1 MKNLIPENPLSLMSK
16 NLIFR
21 LDWWLVFV
29 YLMLVSFGIINVYSA
44 TFSETSLGLFDF
56 TQAIGKQFFFLI
68 ISLFVGIIILA
79 INSKFFEQF
88 ATLGY
93 FISILLLLGLFA
105 FGKTVSG
112 ATSWY
117 NIVGVSFQPSE
128 LAKVATALVIASLL
142 SKFQSDIR
150 TPRTLFKIGT
160 YIFLPFFLIVL
171 QPDPGSALV
180 FVAFF
185 FPLFREG
192 LNYNYLI
199 IFLSVLALFFVTLSF
214 PFGVVIGIITEL
226 MFLLYFILKK
236 INPKV
241 KIWPFIIFLI
251 ISIGFSFS
259 VGYIFDNV
267 FQQRHRDRI
276 NIVLGKEIDT
286 QGVGYNINQSKIA
299 IGSGGLRGKGFLEG
313 TQTKGNFV
321 PAQHTDYIFSTIGE
335 EWGFL
340 GSFSLIFLF
349 CFLIFRIIYQAEKQI
364 NKFRRVFSYGV
375 AGLIFI
381 HFFINI
387 GMSLGMVPTIG
398 IPLPFISYGGSSI
411 LAFSIMIFIHL
422 NFDANRLNDW

>member
-1 MKNLIPENPLSLMSK
+1 MNKSI
-16 NLIFR
+16 IYR
-21 LDWWLVFV
+21 LDWVLIIV
-29 YLMLVSFGIINVYSA
+29 YLLLISFGIANIYSA
-44 TFSETSLGLFDF
+44 TFSEALNGLLDIN
-56 TQAIGKQFFFLI
+56 QPVGKQVFFLI
-68 ISLFVGIIILA
+68 FSLLIGMIILL

-93 FISILLLLGLFA
+93 FVSMLLLLGLFL

-117 NIVGVSFQPSE
+117 NIGGISLQPSE
-128 LAKVATALVIASLL
+128 LSKVTTALVIASLL
-142 SKFQSDIR
+142 SKFQSDLKSNK
-150 TPRTLFKIGT
+150 TLLKIGI
-160 YIFLPFFLIVL
+160 YVLLPFMLIIL

-192 LNYNYLI
+192 LNYIYLI
-199 IFLSVLALFFVTLSF
+199 IFLAVLTLFFFTLSF
-214 PFGVVIGIITEL
+214 HLSVVIGIISVTI
-226 MFLLYFILKK
+226 FLLFYFFKK
-236 INPKV
+236 MNPKI
-241 KIWPFIIFLI
+241 KIWPFVFFLI

-259 VGYIFDNV
+259 VDYIFNNV

-299 IGSGGLRGKGFLEG
+299 IGSGGLTGKGFLEG
-313 TQTKGNFV
+313 TQTKGDFV
-321 PAQHTDYIFSTIGE
+321 PEQHTDYIFSTIGE
-335 EWGFL
+335 EWGFI
-340 GSFSLIFLF
+340 GSLITIFLF
-349 CFLIFRIIYQAEKQI
+349 CFLIFRIIWQAEKQT

-375 AGLIFI
+375 TGLIFT

-387 GMSLGMVPTIG
+387 GMSLGLVPTIG
-398 IPLPFISYGGSSI
+398 IPLPFVSYGGSSL
-411 LAFSIMIFIHL
+411 LAFSIMVFIHL

>member
-1 MKNLIPENPLSLMSK
+1 MNNNI
-16 NLIFR
+16 IYR
-21 LDWWLVFV
+21 LDWLLILV
-29 YLMLVSFGIINVYSA
+29 YLLLVSFGIINVYSA
-44 TFSETSLGLFDF
+44 TYSETLDGFFDIS
-56 TQAIGKQFFFLI
+56 QPVGKQVFFLVFSFFI
-68 ISLFVGIIILA
+68 GIIILSV
-79 INSKFFEQF
+79 NSKFFEQF
-88 ATLGY
+88 ALVGY
-93 FISILLLLGLFA
+93 FVTIILLLGLFI

-117 NIVGVSFQPSE
+117 SIGGLSVQPSE
-128 LAKVATALVIASLL
+128 MAKVSTALMIASFL
-142 SKFQSDIR
+142 SKFQSDLK
-150 TPRTLFKIGT
+150 TPRTLLKIGA
-160 YIFLPFFLIVL
+160 YVLLPFLLIVL

-180 FVAFF
+180 FGAFF

-192 LNYNYLI
+192 LNYAYLI
-199 IFLSVLALFFVTLSF
+199 IFFSLLFLFFITLSF
-214 PFGVVIGIITEL
+214 HFGIVIGIISL
-226 MFLLYFILKK
+226 VIFLIYYFIKK
-236 INPKV
+236 LNPKL

-259 VGYIFDNV
+259 VDYIFNNV

-276 NIVLGKEIDT
+276 NIVLGKEVDT

-299 IGSGGLRGKGFLEG
+299 IGSGGLNGKGFLEG
-313 TQTKGNFV
+313 TQTKGDFV
-321 PAQHTDYIFSTIGE
+321 PEQHTDYIFSTIAE

-340 GSFSLIFLF
+340 GSFFLIFLF
-349 CFLIFRIIYQAEKQI
+349 CFLISRMILQAEKQT
-364 NKFRRVFSYGV
+364 NKFRRIFSYGS
-375 AGLIFI
+375 AGLIFT

>member
-1 MKNLIPENPLSLMSK
+1 MNNNI
-16 NLIFR
+16 IYR
-21 LDWWLVFV
+21 LDWLLILV
-29 YLMLVSFGIINVYSA
+29 YLLLVSFGIINVYSA
-44 TFSETSLGLFDF
+44 TYSETLDGFFDVS
-56 TQAIGKQFFFLI
+56 QPVGKQVFFLVFSFFI
-68 ISLFVGIIILA
+68 GIIILSV
-79 INSKFFEQF
+79 NSKFFEQF
-88 ATLGY
+88 ALVGY
-93 FISILLLLGLFA
+93 IVTILLLLGLFI

-117 NIVGVSFQPSE
+117 SIGGLSVQPSE
-128 LAKVATALVIASLL
+128 MAKVSTALMIASFL
-142 SKFQSDIR
+142 SKFQSDLK
-150 TPRTLFKIGT
+150 TPRTLLKIGA
-160 YIFLPFFLIVL
+160 YVLLPFLLIVL

-180 FVAFF
+180 FGAFF

-192 LNYNYLI
+192 LNYAYLI
-199 IFLSVLALFFVTLSF
+199 IFFSLLFLFFITLSF
-214 PFGVVIGIITEL
+214 HFGIVIGIISL
-226 MFLLYFILKK
+226 VIFLIYYFIKK
-236 INPKV
+236 MNPKL

-259 VGYIFDNV
+259 VDYIFNNV

-276 NIVLGKEIDT
+276 NIVLGKEVDT

-299 IGSGGLRGKGFLEG
+299 IGSGGLNGKGFLEG
-313 TQTKGNFV
+313 TQTKGDFV
-321 PAQHTDYIFSTIGE
+321 PEQHTDYIFSTIAE

-340 GSFSLIFLF
+340 GSFFLIFLF
-349 CFLIFRIIYQAEKQI
+349 CFLISRMILQAEKQT
-364 NKFRRVFSYGV
+364 NKFRRIFSYGS
-375 AGLIFI
+375 AGLIFT

>member
-1 MKNLIPENPLSLMSK
+1 MNKSI
-16 NLIFR
+16 IYR
-21 LDWWLVFV
+21 LDWVLIIV
-29 YLMLVSFGIINVYSA
+29 YLLLISFGIANIYSA
-44 TFSETSLGLFDF
+44 TFSEALNGLLDIN
-56 TQAIGKQFFFLI
+56 QPVGKQVFFLI
-68 ISLFVGIIILA
+68 FSLLIGMIILL

-93 FISILLLLGLFA
+93 FVSMLLLLGLFL

-117 NIVGVSFQPSE
+117 NIGGISLQPSE
-128 LAKVATALVIASLL
+128 LSKVTTALVIASLL
-142 SKFQSDIR
+142 SKFQSDLKSNK
-150 TPRTLFKIGT
+150 TLLKIGI
-160 YIFLPFFLIVL
+160 YVLLPFMLIIL

-192 LNYNYLI
+192 LNYIYLI
-199 IFLSVLALFFVTLSF
+199 IFLAVLTLFFFTLSF
-214 PFGVVIGIITEL
+214 PLSVVIGIISLTI
-226 MFLLYFILKK
+226 FLLFYFFKK
-236 INPKV
+236 MNPKI
-241 KIWPFIIFLI
+241 KIWPFVFFLI

-259 VGYIFDNV
+259 VDYIFNNV

-299 IGSGGLRGKGFLEG
+299 IGSGGLTGKGFLEG
-313 TQTKGNFV
+313 TQTKGDFV
-321 PAQHTDYIFSTIGE
+321 PEQHTDYIFSTIGE
-335 EWGFL
+335 EWGFI
-340 GSFSLIFLF
+340 GSLITIFLF
-349 CFLIFRIIYQAEKQI
+349 CFLIFRIIWQAEKQT

-375 AGLIFI
+375 TGLIFT

-387 GMSLGMVPTIG
+387 GMSLGLVPTIG
-398 IPLPFISYGGSSI
+398 IPLPFVSYGGSSL
-411 LAFSIMIFIHL
+411 LAFSIMVFIHL

>member
-1 MKNLIPENPLSLMSK
+1 MNKSIF
-16 NLIFR
+16 FR
-21 LDWWLVFV
+21 LDWMLLLV
-29 YLMLVSFGIINVYSA
+29 YIILVSFGILNVYSA
-44 TFSETSLGLFDF
+44 TFSETSGGLFDL
-56 TQAIGKQFFFLI
+56 TQAIGKQVFFLI
-68 ISLFVGIIILA
+68 FSMFIGIIILS

-88 ATLGY
+88 ALLGY
-93 FISILLLLGLFA
+93 FISILLLVGLFV

-117 NIVGVSFQPSE
+117 NIGGLSFQPSE
-128 LAKVATALVIASLL
+128 LAKVTTALIIASLM
-142 SKFQSDIR
+142 SKFQSDIK
-150 TPRTLFKIGT
+150 TPRTLFKIGA
-160 YIFLPFFLIVL
+160 YIILPFLLIIF

-180 FVAFF
+180 FGAFF
-185 FPLFREG
+185 FPMFREG
-192 LNYNYLI
+192 LNYSYLI
-199 IFLSVLALFFVTLSF
+199 IFLSVLSLFFITLSF
-214 PFGVVIGIITEL
+214 PFGLVVGIIIMIIVL
-226 MFLLYFILKK
+226 FYFIFKK
-236 INPKV
+236 LNPKI
-241 KIWPFIIFLI
+241 KIWPFLIFLV

-259 VGYIFDNV
+259 VDYIFDNI

-299 IGSGGLRGKGFLEG
+299 IGSGGLKGKGFLEG
-313 TQTKGNFV
+313 TQTKGDFV

-335 EWGFL
+335 EWGFS
-340 GSFSLIFLF
+340 GSFFLIFLF
-349 CFLIFRIIYQAEKQI
+349 CILVFRIILQAEKQT
-364 NKFRRVFSYGV
+364 NKFRRIYSYGI

-422 NFDANRLNDW
+422 NFDANRLIDW

>member
-1 MKNLIPENPLSLMSK
+1 MNNNI
-16 NLIFR
+16 IYR
-21 LDWWLVFV
+21 LDWLLILV
-29 YLMLVSFGIINVYSA
+29 YLLLVSYGIINVYSA
-44 TFSETSLGLFDF
+44 TYSETLDGFFDVS
-56 TQAIGKQFFFLI
+56 QPVGKQVFFLVFSFFI
-68 ISLFVGIIILA
+68 GIIILSV
-79 INSKFFEQF
+79 NSKFFEQF
-88 ATLGY
+88 ALVGY
-93 FISILLLLGLFA
+93 FVTILLLLGLFI

-117 NIVGVSFQPSE
+117 SIGGLSVQPSE
-128 LAKVATALVIASLL
+128 MAKVSTALMIASFL
-142 SKFQSDIR
+142 SKFQSDLK
-150 TPRTLFKIGT
+150 TPRTLLKIGA
-160 YIFLPFFLIVL
+160 YVLLPFLLIVL

-180 FVAFF
+180 FGAFF

-192 LNYNYLI
+192 LNYAYLI
-199 IFLSVLALFFVTLSF
+199 IFLSLLSLFFITLSF
-214 PFGVVIGIITEL
+214 HFGIVIGIISL
-226 MFLLYFILKK
+226 VIFSIYYFIKK
-236 INPKV
+236 MNPKL

-259 VGYIFDNV
+259 VDYIFNNV

-276 NIVLGKEIDT
+276 NIVLGKEVDT

-299 IGSGGLRGKGFLEG
+299 IGSGGLDGKGFLKG
-313 TQTKGNFV
+313 TQTKGDFV
-321 PAQHTDYIFSTIGE
+321 PEQHTDYIFSTIAE

-340 GSFSLIFLF
+340 GSFFLIFLF
-349 CFLIFRIIYQAEKQI
+349 CFLIFRMILQAEKQT
-364 NKFRRVFSYGV
+364 NKFRRIFSYGS
-375 AGLIFI
+375 AGLIFT